1 MDNGKVKNVHKKWC
15 SFLRTDAHTQ
25 DSFCRIGS
33 KTAMNINTEKAKKTE
48 HKHFKDKPIASS
60 KTNHLVMKY
69 KPTKS

>member
-1 MDNGKVKNVHKKWC
+1 MVKLKMCTRNDAVFLELTHIHKIL
-15 SFLRTDAHTQ
+15 FADV
-25 DSFCRIGS
+25 GS
-33 KTAMNINTEKAKKTE
+33 KTAMNINAEKAKKTE